1 LAERSAIIAE
11 IRFICP
17 MTEILR
23 LNDIQCRYDDRN
35 VVRGLTMGV
44 NPGQVV
50 CLLGP
55 SGCGKT
61 TVLRAIAG
69 FHPLDGGEIVLGGK
83 RVSYRGF
90 TLPPERRRLGV
101 VFQDYA
107 LFPHLS
113 VADNIGFGLRKQAR
127 QARLEVVR
135 HMLAVVGLDGLDM
148 RYPHE
153 LSGGQQQRVA
163 LARALAP
170 KPELILLD
178 EPFSS
183 LDVELR
189 ERLSGEL
196 REILKRE
203 GTTAIL
209 VTHDQHEA
217 FALGDQVGVM
227 HEGRLLQWD
236 TPYNLYHKPSCRFV
250 ADFIGQGVFLRG
262 TLLASD
268 TVETELGIYRG
279 EQPYAWSKG
288 TPIEVLLRPDDIV
301 PDAGSPLK
309 AEVVQKAF
317 KGAEILYTL
326 RLPSGGR
333 LLSLFPSHAN
343 HAIGEHVGIRVQ
355 ADHLVAFPA
364 GGATPAAAT
373 ALS

>member
-1 LAERSAIIAE
+1 
-11 IRFICP
+11 
-17 MTEILR
+17 MTEILA
-23 LNDIQCRYDDRN
+23 LHDIQCRYDERN

-44 NPGQVV
+44 TPGQIV

-107 LFPHLS
+107 LFPHLN
-113 VADNIGFGLRKQAR
+113 VADNVGFGLRGHTPAR
-127 QARLEVVR
+127 KAEII
-135 HMLAVVGLDGLDM
+135 HDMLVVVGLEGLEQ

-170 KPELILLD
+170 RPELILLD

-196 REILKRE
+196 REILKRQ

-236 TPYNLYHKPSCRFV
+236 TPYNLYHEPNCRFV

-262 TLLASD
+262 TLLAAD

-279 EQPYAWSKG
+279 EHPYTWDKG

-301 PDAGSPLK
+301 PDTASTLK

-343 HAIGEHVGIRVQ
+343 HSIGEHVGIRVQ

-364 GGATPAAAT
+364 GGNVPAAE
-373 ALS
+373 